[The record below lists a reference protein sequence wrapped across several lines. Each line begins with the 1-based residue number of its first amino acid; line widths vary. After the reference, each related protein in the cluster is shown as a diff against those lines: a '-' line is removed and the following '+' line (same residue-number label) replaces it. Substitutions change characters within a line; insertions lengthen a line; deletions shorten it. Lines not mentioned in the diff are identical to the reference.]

1 MTVSAIETFLKAK
14 KNRKSGLN
22 KLSSINEHDDKHNHT
37 EGHFLGLNVGHPPVN
52 ANTARGAYRQ
62 SEILDNS
69 HTHINLNNS
78 QNFPIYRDIGQ
89 MGQIHENP
97 DMVVDISDGREDLH
111 SRGRVRRVHPNVQR
125 IQPRLHG

>member
-14 KNRKSGLN
+14 KTRKSGLN
-22 KLSSINEHDDKHNHT
+22 KLHSINEHDDKHNHT
-37 EGHFLGLNVGHPPVN
+37 EAQFLGLNVGPPPVN

-69 HTHINLNNS
+69 HTHINLNES
-78 QNFPIYRDIGQ
+78 RNFPIYRDIGQ
-89 MGQIHENP
+89 MHENP
-97 DMVVDISDGREDLH
+97 DMVVDISDGREDLQ
-111 SRGRVRRVHPNVQR
+111 SRGRVRRVHPAVQR